1 MLRLRAEQMIAL
13 SGPTLTRR
21 IIAALSDRFPL
32 ETAAMSR
39 ATLATLVRGSIGRAA
54 AAGMRTEQQ
63 VVRYTVLALLVRPD
77 FETSEAT
84 AWARPVLADAA
95 LSAERK
101 LSRLYALAR
110 REGYDV
116 RGARGDQPLQ

>member
-13 SGPTLTRR
+13 SGPALTRR
-21 IIAALSDRFPL
+21 IVAMLNDRYPL
-32 ETAAMSR
+32 ETAAIS
-39 ATLATLVRGSIGRAA
+39 ATALDSLVRGAIGRAT

-63 VVRYTVLALLVRPD
+63 VVRYTILALLVRPD

-95 LSAERK
+95 LPAERK

-110 REGYDV
+110 RAGYDV
-116 RGARGDQPLQ
+116 RGER

>member
-13 SGPTLTRR
+13 AGPALTRR
-21 IIAALSDRFPL
+21 VVAALSDRCP
-32 ETAAMSR
+32 
-39 ATLATLVRGSIGRAA
+39 LATSAISSAALSSLVRGAIGRAA
-54 AAGMRTEQQ
+54 GAGMRTEHQ
-63 VVRYTVLALLVRPD
+63 VVRYVVLALLVGAD

-84 AWARPVLADAA
+84 AWARPALADGA

-101 LSRLYALAR
+101 LGRLYALAR

-116 RGARGDQPLQ
+116 GAAREG

>member
-13 SGPTLTRR
+13 SGAALTRR
-21 IIAALSDRFPL
+21 IVVALSDRYPL
-32 ETAAMSR
+32 ETAAMGRTALS
-39 ATLATLVRGSIGRAA
+39 TLVRGAIGRAA

-63 VVRYTVLALLVRPD
+63 VERYAVLALLVRSD

-84 AWARPVLADAA
+84 AWARLVLADEA

-101 LSRLYALAR
+101 LGRLYALAR

-116 RGARGDQPLQ
+116 REAREG

>member
-13 SGPTLTRR
+13 SSTALTRR
-21 IIAALSDRFPL
+21 IVVALSDRFPL
-32 ETAAMSR
+32 ETTAMSR
-39 ATLATLVRGSIGRAA
+39 VALSSLVRGAVGRAV

-63 VVRYTVLALLVRPD
+63 VTRYTVLALLVRPD
-77 FETSEAT
+77 FETSETT
-84 AWARPVLADAA
+84 AWARPVLADEA

-110 REGYDV
+110 RAGYGV
-116 RGARGDQPLQ
+116 PGARDG

>member
-13 SGPTLTRR
+13 SGPGLTRR
-21 IIAALSDRFPL
+21 IMAALSDRYPL
-32 ETAAMSR
+32 ETSAMSR
-39 ATLATLVRGSIGRAA
+39 TALTSLVRGAVGRAA
-54 AAGMRTEQQ
+54 GAGMRSEQQ

-77 FETSEAT
+77 FETSEVT
-84 AWARPVLADAA
+84 AWARPVLADEA

-101 LSRLYALAR
+101 LTRLYALAR

-116 RGARGDQPLQ
+116 GPTRE